1 MTGTTVV
8 LTLLFTDI
16 EGSTLMWEQ
25 DSKKMEAAVAIHFEL
40 LQRAITDH
48 HGSVVKK
55 TGDGVFAT
63 FNDPLESVR
72 AVAVAQRELAA
83 TDWPGD
89 QVRVRMGLH
98 TGSCSARDGD
108 HYGRAVNKAARVEQ
122 SAYGG
127 QVLLSGTTASL
138 VRDDLDE
145 GVSLVYVGE
154 HYFDGIIDP
163 EQLYQL
169 SVSGLD
175 NEHPPLRTR
184 DVGLEQLP
192 LERSGL
198 VGRGDVTPLLE
209 QELGRRRVVSL
220 VGPPGVG
227 KSRLA
232 LRVATEVARE
242 RDNGVR
248 FIDLA
253 PCRRID
259 AAAGTIATALGV
271 NVSEE
276 STVVEG
282 IIRALRSTD
291 ILVVLDNCEHLLPAV
306 APVVDAVISTCP
318 RVTVLTT
325 SRERLGV
332 ESEFVWPVRPLTLAP
347 ADATT
352 IAEIMEASSVQ
363 LLLER
368 ARAVA
373 PELELT
379 DGDVA
384 SILEICRR
392 CDGLPL
398 AVELAAAG
406 LERLAPD
413 ELLAALDKSL
423 DALERPGGRLA
434 GGRHGGLRE
443 ALDASYDSLSEREQA
458 VFDEMA
464 AFAGFA
470 TADAIASVVRVP
482 DAEIRDVLDALAR
495 RSLLVVERSGGVT
508 RYRQLESVRQYSL
521 EHGRVDDDLRARH
534 AIHFVEEAERRGR
547 QYRTSEGSVA
557 ARMMAEQFDDFRLA
571 VNRLVE
577 RERWRDAV
585 RIVVALHEFCL
596 FSMRTEQQTW
606 ALGLEGR
613 LPNEDRLAAELL
625 GVIAVGAWFRGD
637 HDRALT
643 AGAEALA
650 AAEQVEGPVSTKWA
664 RTALLNA
671 SAFVSDYD
679 AALEHLPSLT
689 AECRATG
696 DPYWIVNALVV
707 EAIGSASVG
716 LHEQA
721 VTASRE
727 GDADRRGAR
736 QRRVPVLG
744 VVRPG
749 GDPAPDGPRRC
760 RGGARSGPRRG
771 TLQRQPVQRG
781 CRADG
786 AAGRAGRT
794 GGRRLGRRHGAR
806 SPRAPRTRGGIRAG
820 VAGSPARQPRPRDP
834 GAGRGGR
841 GAAPRRGRPT
851 EPPRRCGR
859 SLRRRPAG
867 KAPGAARGRGARPDP
882 RSGQV
887 PHRRPDRRPVPPGAG
902 GHAPELS
909 PGAG

>member
-1 MTGTTVV
+1 
-8 LTLLFTDI
+8 
-16 EGSTLMWEQ
+16 
-25 DSKKMEAAVAIHFEL
+25 
-40 LQRAITDH
+40 
-48 HGSVVKK
+48 
-55 TGDGVFAT
+55 
-63 FNDPLESVR
+63 
-72 AVAVAQRELAA
+72 
-83 TDWPGD
+83 
-89 QVRVRMGLH
+89 MGLH

-282 IIRALRSTD
+282 ILRALRSTD

-413 ELLAALDKSL
+413 ELLAALDLSL

-443 ALDASYDSLSEREQA
+443 ALDASYDSLSDREQA

-482 DAEIRDVLDALAR
+482 GAAIRDALDALAR

-534 AIHFVEEAERRGR
+534 TIHFVEEAERRGR

-650 AAEQVEGPVSTKWA
+650 AAEQAEGPVSTKWA
-664 RTALLNA
+664 LTALLNA

-696 DPYWIVNALVV
+696 DPYWIVERARGRGDR
-707 EAIGSASVG
+707 ERVG
-716 LHEQA
+716 RAPRAGGE
-721 VTASRE
+721 ASRE

-760 RGGARSGPRRG
+760 RGGA
-771 TLQRQPVQRG
+771 
-781 CRADG
+781 
-786 AAGRAGRT
+786 
-794 GGRRLGRRHGAR
+794 
-806 SPRAPRTRGGIRAG
+806 
-820 VAGSPARQPRPRDP
+820 
-834 GAGRGGR
+834 
-841 GAAPRRGRPT
+841 
-851 EPPRRCGR
+851 
-859 SLRRRPAG
+859 
-867 KAPGAARGRGARPDP
+867 
-882 RSGQV
+882 
-887 PHRRPDRRPVPPGAG
+887 
-902 GHAPELS
+902 
-909 PGAG
+909 

>member
-16 EGSTLMWEQ
+16 ERSTSMWEQ
-25 DSKKMEAAVAIHFEL
+25 DAKTMEAAVAIHFEL

-198 VGRGDVTPLLE
+198 IGRGDVTPLLE

-271 NVSEE
+271 NVREE

-306 APVVDAVISTCP
+306 TPVVDAVISTCP

-368 ARAVA
+368 TRAVA

-379 DGDVA
+379 DGDVV

-434 GGRHGGLRE
+434 GRRHGGLRE

-458 VFDEMA
+458 VLDEMA

-482 DAEIRDVLDALAR
+482 GAEIRDVLDALAR

-521 EHGRVDDDLRARH
+521 EHGQVDDDLRARH

-547 QYRTSEGSVA
+547 QYLTSEGSVA

-606 ALGLEGR
+606 ALGLKGR

-637 HDRALT
+637 HDGALT

-650 AAEQVEGPVSTKWA
+650 AAELVEGPVSTKWA

-671 SAFVSDYD
+671 SAFLSDYD
-679 AALEHLPSLT
+679 AALEHLPNLT

-696 DPYWIVNALVV
+696 DPYWIVNAFAV

-721 VTASRE
+721 VRPAAKAMRIAEELGNADCLYWASYAQAVTLRPTDLDGAEAALDRALAAARSNGSRFNEGVVLMEQLGVQVERGDVASAAATALDLLGHLERAGGFGQVWQAVLLASRVLAIQGRDE
-727 GDADRRGAR
+727 AAAVLLLAVVDR
-736 QRRVPVLG
+736 PNLLG
-744 VVRPG
+744 
-749 GDPAPDGPRRC
+749 
-760 RGGARSGPRRG
+760 
-771 TLQRQPVQRG
+771 
-781 CRADG
+781 
-786 AAGRAGRT
+786 
-794 GGRRLGRRHGAR
+794 
-806 SPRAPRTRGGIRAG
+806 G
-820 VAGSPARQPRPRDP
+820 VAGLSVDDLQERLRERL
-834 GAGRGGR
+834 GAEELDQI
-841 GAAPRRGRPT
+841 RGRVRFLT
-851 EPPRRCGR
+851 DAQIVDRCHRELEGMLR
-859 SLRRRPAG
+859 S
-867 KAPGAARGRGARPDP
+867 
-882 RSGQV
+882 
-887 PHRRPDRRPVPPGAG
+887 
-902 GHAPELS
+902 
-909 PGAG
+909 

>member
-1 MTGTTVV
+1 VTGTSAV

-25 DSKKMEAAVAIHFEL
+25 EAKKMEAAVAIHFEL
-40 LQRAITDH
+40 LQRAIMGH
-48 HGSVVKK
+48 HGTVVKN

-63 FNDPLESVR
+63 FTDPLEAVR
-72 AVAVAQRELAA
+72 AVAAAQRELTV
-83 TDWPGD
+83 TDWPGE

-98 TGSCSARDGD
+98 TGSCSSRDGD

-145 GVSLVYVGE
+145 GLSLVYVGE

-163 EQLYQL
+163 EQVYQL

-184 DVGLEQLP
+184 DIGLEQLP

-198 VGRGDVTPLLE
+198 VGRGEVTPLLE
-209 QELGRRRVVSL
+209 EELGRSRVVSL

-271 NVSEE
+271 HVREE

-282 IIRALRSTD
+282 IIRGLRSTD
-291 ILVVLDNCEHLLPAV
+291 TLVVLDNCEHLLPAV
-306 APVVDAVISTCP
+306 TPLVDTVIATCP
-318 RVTVLTT
+318 RVTLLTT

-332 ESEFVWPVRPLTLAP
+332 ESEFVWSVRPLALP
-347 ADATT
+347 PRDATT
-352 IAEIMEASSVQ
+352 LAEIEGASSVQ
-363 LLLER
+363 LLVER
-368 ARAVA
+368 ASAVA
-373 PELELT
+373 PELALT
-379 DGDVA
+379 DADTA
-384 SILEICRR
+384 SIVEICHR

-398 AVELAAAG
+398 AVELAAAA
-406 LERLAPD
+406 LERLALV

-423 DALERPGGRLA
+423 DAFERPGGRPA
-434 GGRHGGLRE
+434 IGRHGGLRE
-443 ALDASYDSLSEREQA
+443 ALDTSYDALSDLEQA
-458 VFDEMA
+458 VFDELA

-470 TADAIASVVRVP
+470 SADAIASVVRVP
-482 DAEIRDVLDALAR
+482 DAAGVRDVLDALAR

-508 RYRQLESVRQYSL
+508 RYRQLESVRQYSV
-521 EHGRVDDDLRARH
+521 EHGRVDDELRLRH
-534 AIHFVEEAERRGR
+534 ALHFVDEAEARGR
-547 QYRTSEGSVA
+547 QYLTSEGSLA

-577 RERWRDAV
+577 RERWRDAT
-585 RIVVALHEFCL
+585 RIVVALHAFCL

-613 LPNEDRLAAELL
+613 LPNEDPLAAELL

-650 AAEQVEGPVSTKWA
+650 AAEHADGPVSTKWA

-671 SAFVSDYD
+671 SAFLSDYD
-679 AALEHLPSLT
+679 AALVHLPRLT

-696 DPYWIVNALVV
+696 DPYWIVNALAV

-721 VTASRE
+721 VAPAAKAMRIAEELGNADCLYWASYAQAVTLRPTDLDGAEAALDRALAAARSNGSRFNEGVVLMEQLGVQVERGDVASAAATALDLLGHLERAGGFGQVWQAVLLASRVLAAQGRDE
-727 GDADRRGAR
+727 AAAVLLLAVVDR
-736 QRRVPVLG
+736 PNLLG
-744 VVRPG
+744 
-749 GDPAPDGPRRC
+749 
-760 RGGARSGPRRG
+760 
-771 TLQRQPVQRG
+771 
-781 CRADG
+781 G
-786 AAGRAGRT
+786 AAGLSVDELQRT
-794 GGRRLGRRHGAR
+794 LRERLGDDELDH
-806 SPRAPRTRGGIRAG
+806 
-820 VAGSPARQPRPRDP
+820 V
-834 GAGRGGR
+834 
-841 GAAPRRGRPT
+841 RGRVRFLT
-851 EPPRRCGR
+851 DSQIVELCQRELERV
-859 SLRRRPAG
+859 LRG
-867 KAPGAARGRGARPDP
+867 
-882 RSGQV
+882 
-887 PHRRPDRRPVPPGAG
+887 
-902 GHAPELS
+902 
-909 PGAG
+909 